1 MTLTIAFVLLTAIIL
16 WFVIGS
22 KGQWFLKASCIA
34 LTLYFSLSL
43 SQSLHDVA
51 GWPAAEQLPDKFEI
65 HWGLVE
71 EPDKATGKKGRIY
84 LWLTP
89 EADKEDSSWFMSF
102 YESESGSPRVY
113 SIPYS
118 RDNHEKVEGTVEAIK
133 QGQRMQGGVGEG
145 KGEGDGKGGD
155 GKGGK
160 TQGQGEGKGDGG
172 SGSMS
177 RSPELYFGPLPPPK
191 LPEK

>member
-1 MTLTIAFVLLTAIIL
+1 M
-16 WFVIGS
+16 
-22 KGQWFLKASCIA
+22 
-34 LTLYFSLSL
+34 
-43 SQSLHDVA
+43 
-51 GWPAAEQLPDKFEI
+51 
-65 HWGLVE
+65 E

-89 EADKEDSSWFMSF
+89 QVEKEDSSWFMSF

-118 RDNHEKVEGTVEAIK
+118 RDSHEKVEGTVDAIK
-133 QGQRMQGGVGEG
+133 RGQRMQGGVGEG
-145 KGEGDGKGGD
+145 KGDGKGGE

-160 TQGQGEGKGDGG
+160 NQGQGEGKGDGG

>member
-1 MTLTIAFVLLTAIIL
+1 MILTIAFILLSAIIL

-22 KGQWFLKASCIA
+22 KGQWHLKAVCIA

-43 SQSLHDVA
+43 SKSLHDVA
-51 GWPAAEQLPDKFEI
+51 GWPSGERLPDKFEI

-71 EPDKATGKKGRIY
+71 EPDKSTGKKGRIY

-89 EADKEDSSWFMSF
+89 QDKEEESSWLISF
-102 YESESGSPRVY
+102 YSAETDSPRVY

-118 RDNHEKVEGTVEAIK
+118 RDNHEKVEGTIDAIK
-133 QGQRMQGGVGEG
+133 QGQRMQGGMGEG
-145 KGEGDGKGGD
+145 GGDGKGGD
-155 GKGGK
+155 GEGK
-160 TQGQGEGKGDGG
+160 NQGQGEGKGDGG
-172 SGSMS
+172 QGSLS